1 MRKLVLVVIA
11 LLALF
16 ALFRAYSDDNG
27 RSTGPAGT
35 RPGRLALLLDGGA
48 SIGSPVVIRS
58 PHRGDVLSVGGPV
71 TVDSRVEG
79 DVWILGADADLSPT
93 AVITGNLVVIGGKL
107 NASPAAVVGGAVN
120 QLSGLKFR
128 LPQIL
133 GTQLSA
139 QTLGLAGVVISYV
152 LFGFALFLAVFYL
165 AAHARQMQQS
175 LPSLWRQALVTLG
188 LSLVIIPLLT
198 AFVVGSVVGV
208 LLLPVVVLA
217 VFLLALDGF
226 LALCVKVGALV
237 RAPGGRGS
245 DQSLYLFTCGL
256 LTLFLVNVPALVG
269 ILLLSL
275 RSAAAVRVGGLLQ
288 ALSAWLVLA
297 GLAYGFGATLAHA
310 RRRAAGQGF

>member
-27 RSTGPAGT
+27 QSTGPAVQ
-35 RPGRLALLLDGGA
+35 PNRLAFLLDGGA

-58 PHRGDVLSVGGPV
+58 PHRGDILSVGGPV

-79 DVWILGADADLSPT
+79 DVWVLGANVDLSPS
-93 AVITGNLVVIGGKL
+93 AVVTGNLVVMGGKV
-107 NASPAAVVGGAVN
+107 NASPAAAVGGAVN
-120 QLSGLKFR
+120 QLSGLKIR

-139 QTLGLAGVVISYV
+139 QALGLASVVLGYA

-175 LPSLWRQALVTLG
+175 LPSLWRQTLITLG
-188 LSLVIIPLLT
+188 LSLVIIPLL
-198 AFVVGSVVGV
+198 AGLVIASVIGV
-208 LLLPVVVLA
+208 LLLPVIVLA

-269 ILLLSL
+269 VLLTAF
-275 RSAAAVRVGGLLQ
+275 RSATAARVGAVLQ
-288 ALSAWLVLA
+288 ALSVWLTLA
-297 GLAYGFGATLAHA
+297 GLAYGFGAALAHA
-310 RRRAAGQGF
+310 RSRVSGQV

>member
-35 RPGRLALLLDGGA
+35 RPGRLALLLDGGV

-58 PHRGDVLSVGGPV
+58 PHRGAVLSVGGPV

-79 DVWILGADADLSPT
+79 DVWILGAGADLSPT

-120 QLSGLKFR
+120 QLSGLKIR

-139 QTLGLAGVVISYV
+139 QTLGLAGVVLRYA
-152 LFGFALFLAVFYL
+152 LFGVALFLAVFYL

-188 LSLVIIPLLT
+188 LSLLVIPLLT
-198 AFVVGSVVGV
+198 ALVAASVVGV

-288 ALSAWLVLA
+288 ALSVWLVLA

-310 RRRAAGQGF
+310 RRRTAG